1 MSSYGRCVFFPQPSI
16 GQFAAFEDF
25 RCLRS
30 YRLDQVG
37 SGNFFRGKIYD
48 WLKKGILL
56 M

>member
-1 MSSYGRCVFFPQPSI
+1 MAIACSSLHPSV
-16 GQFAAFEDF
+16 GQSDAFEDF
-25 RCLRS
+25 RCLSS
-30 YRLDQVG
+30 YPLDQVG